1 MQSDNSESES
11 THILDFRTLLRQWI
25 LKFQIPLVA
34 VNNLLQILTPL
45 HPELPIDSR
54 TLLKTSISIAIKKLE
69 NGEYCY
75 IGIKSGL
82 KNVISP
88 RCFLNDMIQLSFNI
102 DGVPLFSSSNI
113 QFWPISCLVKNFES
127 KPFIVG
133 LFCETGKPKPL
144 S

>member
-1 MQSDNSESES
+1 MQSDNSELES
-11 THILDFRTLLRQWI
+11 IHHLDLKTLLAEWT

-54 TLLKTSISIAIKKLE
+54 TLLKTPISIAIKKLE
-69 NGEYCY
+69 NGEYCH

-88 RCFLNDMIQLSFNI
+88 ARCFLNDTVQLSFNI

-113 QFWPISCLVKNFES
+113 QIWPISCLVKKF
-127 KPFIVG
+127 
-133 LFCETGKPKPL
+133 
-144 S
+144 